1 MKGHTSNGRSSGWV
15 ALCSAT
21 VLIGLAVVPARA
33 DQWDKKT
40 ILTTNQPLQVRERVL
55 EPGQY
60 VFKLLNSN
68 SDRHIV
74 QIFNADQSHIID
86 TILAI
91 PNYRLQP
98 TGDSQFV
105 MWETPPGTAHALR
118 AWFYPGDNY
127 GQEFPYPKHL
137 MQIAA
142 NTALAAPLPAPE
154 PEATPEPA
162 PAPVPEAAPPAPE
175 PAPAEPAP
183 PAAEAPQTP
192 PAPTPAP
199 APAPAELP
207 HTASPFPMI
216 GLAGLLSLG
225 LYGLLRLKRVA
236 R

>member
-1 MKGHTSNGRSSGWV
+1 MKRHTSNGHLSGWV

-21 VLIGLAVVPARA
+21 VLMGLAVVPARA

-40 ILTTNQPLQVRERVL
+40 ILTTNQPLQVRDRVL

-162 PAPVPEAAPPAPE
+162 PAPVPEAAPAPE
-175 PAPAEPAP
+175 PAPEPAP
-183 PAAEAPQTP
+183 PAAEEPQTP

-225 LYGLLRLKRVA
+225 LYGVLRLKRVA